1 MSLDRLAQLTPG
13 RHRGL
18 IPLLALCSILAG
30 CSPSPGDPR
39 AAIEALVDEGVTAV
53 EAGDHRALAA
63 LAAPDYEDAEGRNK
77 ARLALTLR
85 ALLTRYPGVNVAV
98 QSLEIELDSPE
109 LARAEVALLVLA
121 RREGAPLPLG
131 LDADRIRL
139 RLALR
144 RDDEW
149 RVTRAGRI

>member
-1 MSLDRLAQLTPG
+1 MHRLAQLDPG

-18 IPLLALCSILAG
+18 SCLWALVWILAG

-39 AAIEALVDEGVTAV
+39 AEIAALVDEGVAAV

-63 LAAPDYEDAEGRNK
+63 LAASDYEDAEGRNR

-85 ALLTRYPGVNVAV
+85 ALMTRYPGITVAV
-98 QSLEIELDSPE
+98 QSLDVELDSPA
-109 LARAEVALLVLA
+109 LARAEVTLLVLA
-121 RREGAPLPLG
+121 RRQGAPLPVG
-131 LDADRIRL
+131 LEAERIRL

-144 RDDEW
+144 RDADW
-149 RVTRAGRI
+149 RVTRAERI